1 MNATFSSF
9 LYNGILLFSS
19 PPLLSP
25 PTLVWAKEC
34 DKNVCWSVSFSL
46 TLSQQ
51 LLLSV
56 WRFVML
62 FLNQLEEPKVRPSKS
77 FLPSP
82 ATVCP
87 TSCAYMIQGLCKFWV
102 TCLRCSK
109 RKHLYAPQRTMKLE
123 GREQDVLLDFRAL
136 QLNNLR
142 AITKPRFKK
151 KRKKK
156 DNQKPSLSHKGVL
169 DMIKQRNYTYGISR
183 YTKSH

>member
-1 MNATFSSF
+1 
-9 LYNGILLFSS
+9 
-19 PPLLSP
+19 
-25 PTLVWAKEC
+25 
-34 DKNVCWSVSFSL
+34 
-46 TLSQQ
+46 
-51 LLLSV
+51 
-56 WRFVML
+56 
-62 FLNQLEEPKVRPSKS
+62 
-77 FLPSP
+77 
-82 ATVCP
+82 
-87 TSCAYMIQGLCKFWV
+87 
-102 TCLRCSK
+102 
-109 RKHLYAPQRTMKLE
+109 MKLE